1 MEPLTRADLLS
12 LEEYEAQR
20 PQLRAE
26 MREHKAARRLDLDS
40 HISVYF
46 EDRDTMRY
54 QIQEMMRAE
63 RLFKPEELD
72 EELAVYNPL
81 IPDGRN
87 LKATFMIQ
95 YDDRAER
102 DRQLTRLAGI
112 ERVIWLRVD
121 GLEPVWAY
129 YDEDLERGTED
140 KTSTVHFLRFELSE
154 PAVAA
159 WREGAEV
166 VLGVDHAER
175 RLQAALPADLQQRL
189 AADFD

>member
-20 PQLRAE
+20 PQLRTE

-112 ERVIWLRVD
+112 ESVIWLRVD

>member
-1 MEPLTRADLLS
+1 MEALSRADLLS
-12 LEEYEAQR
+12 LEDYEAQR
-20 PQLRAE
+20 PELRAR
-26 MREHKAARRLDLDS
+26 MRAHKAARRLDLDE

-102 DRQLTRLAGI
+102 ERQLTDLAGV
-112 ERVIWLRVD
+112 EHRVWMRVD
-121 GLEPVWAY
+121 GFEPVWAY
-129 YDEDLERGTED
+129 ADEDLERGTED
-140 KTSTVHFLRFELSE
+140 KTSTVHFLRFQLDDGR
-154 PAVAA
+154 VAA
-159 WREGAEV
+159 WRDGAEV
-166 VLGVDHAER
+166 AVGVDHAKRALER
-175 RLQAALPADLQQRL
+175 VLPADLHEGL

>member
-12 LEEYEAQR
+12 LEDYEAQR
-20 PQLRAE
+20 PQLRAD

-54 QIQEMMRAE
+54 QVLEMMRAE
-63 RLFKPEELD
+63 RLYKPEELD
-72 EELAVYNPL
+72 DELAVYNPL

-95 YDDRAER
+95 YDDRDER
-102 DRQLTRLAGI
+102 DRRLTELAGV
-112 ERVIWLRVD
+112 EHRVWLRVAGFD
-121 GLEPVWAY
+121 PVWAVA
-129 YDEDLERGTED
+129 DEDLERGTED

-154 PAVAA
+154 PEVAA
-159 WREGAEV
+159 WRDGAEV
-166 VLGVDHAER
+166 AMGVDHPQRQLER
-175 RLQAALPADLQQRL
+175 SLPADLHERL
-189 AADFD
+189 AGDFD